1 MTVVADSSA
10 VLAYLLDEPADLDL
24 ELALAGATIS
34 TVNVSE
40 VAMKLL
46 VNGATRATI
55 DTLLV
60 QLKLV
65 VVPLDSATALDAAEL
80 ELSARSK
87 GLSLGDRCCL
97 ALAAKLGLPALTGD
111 RAWADLGAAAGC
123 EIVLIR

>member
-34 TVNVSE
+34 TVNLCE
-40 VAMKLL
+40 VATKLL
-46 VNGATRATI
+46 AKGATRVTMAT
-55 DTLLV
+55 LFV

-65 VVPLDSATALDAAEL
+65 VVPLDSATALDAAAL
-80 ELSARSK
+80 QSLTRSA

-111 RAWADLGAAAGC
+111 RAWADFGAAAGC